1 MARWVCSDY
10 FGVDTGTSTHP
21 LIRFH
26 HMYIFPIQPCSVRSF
41 DAWITFFQEISAVM
55 CYGTQDRFIFQT
67 NTFKKRLQE
76 ALFFNYL
83 FTLMLFYEWISLIFV
98 ERYEFPLFIIYG
110 HQIRMGYFAPAA
122 SSCVSN
128 RLISHNILV
137 YSRCSW
143 WARDWQPIKMLH
155 SHANLLSPQLE
166 TLQGRKARI
175 EILLS
180 PKLPYSNRMSP
191 PIWGTIR
198 KHASSAPIQLVIE
211 TIERR
216 SRIDKRVN
224 SFKIL

>member
-1 MARWVCSDY
+1 MCGSLSFRRYQLLCGMTRKINSY
-10 FGVDTGTSTHP
+10 FRRIRSRNDTKKPYSST
-21 LIRFH
+21 IRLCWCYSTNE
-26 HMYIFPIQPCSVRSF
+26 MRQ
-41 DAWITFFQEISAVM
+41 TF
-55 CYGTQDRFIFQT
+55 
-67 NTFKKRLQE
+67 
-76 ALFFNYL
+76 
-83 FTLMLFYEWISLIFV
+83 SLIFV

-110 HQIRMGYFAPAA
+110 HQIRMGYFAAAA
-122 SSCVSN
+122 SSCVNN

-155 SHANLLSPQLE
+155 SHANNLSPQLE
-166 TLQGRKARI
+166 NLQGRKARI

-211 TIERR
+211 TIERS
-216 SRIDKRVN
+216 SRIDKRLT